1 MASVSHRRRTYY
13 RVVFWSSAVF
23 AVWFGLFSGYGAI
36 TRWGLEAECSTLR
49 EQIKGE
55 KTIADSLRMY
65 ARALLYDTLE
75 IERIARER
83 YGMIKSGE
91 EVYIIRKQE

>member
-1 MASVSHRRRTYY
+1 M
-13 RVVFWSSAVF
+13 VF

-49 EQIKGE
+49 QQIDAE
-55 KTIADSLRMY
+55 KNVADSLHRY
-65 ARALLYDTLE
+65 AKALLYDTLE

-83 YGMIKSGE
+83 YGMIKPHE